1 MIYVMSQRRGPWQY
15 VSQSKGRMHTKA
27 KVMSA
32 SRVRIKT
39 HKKKRKKEKC
49 CHFNDSARPEAAT
62 SHLDQSNEGK

>member
-32 SRVRIKT
+32 SRVQNKT
-39 HKKKRKKEKC
+39 HTKKRERKKNAVISMTLQGQGN
-49 CHFNDSARPEAAT
+49 HIS
-62 SHLDQSNEGK
+62 S